1 MWEPAPGVRYH
12 GWLVASKE
20 DAARGWWAAI
30 LSPATGRIEEV
41 VRGADAIEVGA
52 KARGVIDMIRE
63 EERYAS

>member
-1 MWEPAPGVRYH
+1 MV
-12 GWLVASKE
+12 
-20 DAARGWWAAI
+20 
-30 LSPATGRIEEV
+30 GRHSQEV